1 MHASNKQLLIYTMT
15 YKEAIQYLYSRLPMF
30 QKIGSK
36 ALKEGL
42 KNIIAL
48 SDYLEK
54 PTTAYP
60 TIHIAGTNGKG
71 STAHL
76 IAAILQAN
84 GLKVGLYTSPHYRD
98 FRERIKINGE
108 YISQNAVVD
117 FIQKYKNAVETIQ
130 PSYFEVTVAMAF
142 DYFRNEAVDI
152 AVIETG
158 LGGETDS
165 TNIIQP
171 ILSVITNVSFDHVG
185 VLGNTLEAIST
196 IKSGI
201 IKPNTPVV
209 IGEKHPETMPVFI
222 KKAAKENAQITFAS
236 DKYNV
241 ERLSEDFKNTIF
253 DVFDKKNELIFEKL
267 SVQVFGNYQSKNLIT
282 TLASIQILNA
292 TTDYN
297 ISETTI
303 RKGLRQVKT
312 LTNMIGRWDILN
324 EKPLILT
331 DSGHNEAGIQN
342 IVKQLKSI
350 SHEQLHLVLGV
361 VNDKDLDKMLLLLP
375 QNAIYYF
382 TKPNVPRGL
391 SELILKEKATKKGFI
406 GESYKSVALALDA
419 AKKAAELEDLIFV
432 GGSSFVVAEVV

>member
-1 MHASNKQLLIYTMT
+1 MT
-15 YKEAIQYLYSRLPMF
+15 YKEAIQYLYSRLPMY
-30 QKIGSK
+30 QSIGSK

-42 KNIIAL
+42 RNIIAL
-48 SDYLEK
+48 SEHLEK
-54 PTTAYP
+54 PTMAYP

-108 YISQNAVVD
+108 YIGQNAVID
-117 FIQKYKNAVETIQ
+117 FIQKHKKAVEEIQ

-142 DYFRNEAVDI
+142 DYFRNEKVDI

-158 LGGETDS
+158 LGGEKDS

-171 ILSVITNVSFDHVG
+171 ILSVITNVSFDHVS
-185 VLGNTLEAIST
+185 VLGDTLEAISA

-209 IGEKHPETMPVFI
+209 IGEKQPETMPIFI
-222 KKAAKENAQITFAS
+222 EKAKKEAARIAFAS
-236 DKYNV
+236 DIYGIKKV
-241 ERLSEDFKNTIF
+241 SEDFRNTVF
-253 DVFDKKNELIFEKL
+253 DVFDEKNELIFEKL
-267 SVQVFGNYQSKNLIT
+267 SVQVFGNYQSKNIIT
-282 TLASIQILNA
+282 TLASIQMLNE

-297 ISETTI
+297 ISQTAILTGFRE
-303 RKGLRQVKT
+303 VKT

-331 DSGHNEAGIQN
+331 DSGHNEAGIENVVQ
-342 IVKQLKSI
+342 QLKSI
-350 SHEQLHLVLGV
+350 PHEQLHLVLGV

-375 QNAIYYF
+375 ENAIYYF

-391 SELILKEKATKKGFI
+391 SELILKEKATEKGFI
-406 GESYKSVALALDA
+406 GESYKSVALALAA

>member
-1 MHASNKQLLIYTMT
+1 MT
-15 YKEAIQYLYSRLPMF
+15 YQQAIQYLYSRLPMF
-30 QKIGSK
+30 QKVGSK

-42 KNIIAL
+42 TNIIAL
-48 SDYLEK
+48 SEYLQK
-54 PTTAYP
+54 PHLAYP

-76 IAAILQAN
+76 IAAILQEH

-98 FRERIKINGE
+98 FRERIKINGN
-108 YISQNAVVD
+108 YISENAVID
-117 FIQKYKNAVETIQ
+117 FIQNHQTAVENIQ

-142 DYFRNEAVDI
+142 DYFRNEKVDI

-165 TNIIQP
+165 TNIIEP

-185 VLGNTLEAIST
+185 VLGNTLTAIST
-196 IKSGI
+196 VKSGI
-201 IKPNTPVV
+201 IKKNTPVV
-209 IGEKHPETMPVFI
+209 IGEKHSETMPVFI
-222 KKAAKENAQITFAS
+222 KKAAKETASITFAN
-236 DKYNV
+236 DIFNIKKT
-241 ERLSEDFKNTIF
+241 SESFKST
-253 DVFDKKNELIFEKL
+253 VFDIFNKKNELIFEKL
-267 SVQVFGNYQSKNLIT
+267 AVQVFGNYQSKNALT
-282 TLASIQILNA
+282 TLASIQKLNE
-292 TTDYN
+292 TTNYN

-303 RKGLRQVKT
+303 RKGFKQVKS

-342 IVKQLKSI
+342 IVEQLKSI
-350 SHEQLHLVLGV
+350 PHEALHIVLGV
-361 VNDKDLDKMLLLLP
+361 VNDKDLDKMLSLLP
-375 QNAIYYF
+375 KDAIYYF

-391 SELILKEKATKKGFI
+391 SELLLKEKAIQKGFK
-406 GESYKSVALALDA
+406 GESYKSVTIALKA
-419 AKKAAELEDLIFV
+419 AKAVAAMEDLIFV